1 MGQHLLHGRD
11 DLGSAVSTRRP
22 ATPSAFAM
30 SAKLQVRPREI
41 EAEREVPPAD
51 TLLAPVL
58 GDVRLEQPLVLS
70 GDGGD
75 ELFAGY
81 ERFAAGLAARR
92 YAALPGV
99 VQQGVGGALGMLPAR
114 SLRGRAG
121 SLQRFARVAAL
132 GLPDAYRSWISFVPD
147 DERAA
152 LLDGASDD
160 WGLDDYRAIW
170 RGSEGA
176 RPLDRLLDLNL
187 RTYLPDDL
195 LVKADRMSMAHGLE
209 VRSPFLD
216 TELLTYA
223 ARLHPRLKAR
233 GLSLKRVLKA
243 AVADLVPSEIT
254 GRAKRGFGV
263 PLDRWFRDDLRS
275 YLGSTLGAADARV
288 KQHLV
293 PGAVDELLAEHDAGS
308 RNHGH
313 AHLDPDDVGGLPQAG
328 GVVTRSAPNH
338 ANCR

>member
-1 MGQHLLHGRD
+1 
-11 DLGSAVSTRRP
+11 
-22 ATPSAFAM
+22 
-30 SAKLQVRPREI
+30 
-41 EAEREVPPAD
+41 
-51 TLLAPVL
+51 
-58 GDVRLEQPLVLS
+58 
-70 GDGGD
+70 
-75 ELFAGY
+75 
-81 ERFAAGLAARR
+81 
-92 YAALPGV
+92 
-99 VQQGVGGALGMLPAR
+99 
-114 SLRGRAG
+114 
-121 SLQRFARVAAL
+121 
-132 GLPDAYRSWISFVPD
+132 
-147 DERAA
+147 
-152 LLDGASDD
+152 
-160 WGLDDYRAIW
+160 
-170 RGSEGA
+170 
-176 RPLDRLLDLNL
+176 
-187 RTYLPDDL
+187 L

-313 AHLDPDDVGGLPQAG
+313 AIWTLMTLEVFLRREGW
-328 GVVTRSAPNH
+328 
-338 ANCR
+338 